1 MASAMNEAGAHWV
14 ATADRYHGAPDLMI
28 YQTRIAPWRQTISLP
43 GITHP
48 QTPATCRAVDVDSRW
63 PRPDLPGL
71 WSEHHLAR
79 SGSNEVPTPRMRS
92 RDLLFVSR

>member
-1 MASAMNEAGAHWV
+1 MNEAGAHWV

-48 QTPATCRAVDVDSRW
+48 QTPATCRAVDASSTWRVSPLGWWGFRAEVRPSR
-63 PRPDLPGL
+63 
-71 WSEHHLAR
+71 SV
-79 SGSNEVPTPRMRS
+79 SVPLS
-92 RDLLFVSR
+92 RRAIA